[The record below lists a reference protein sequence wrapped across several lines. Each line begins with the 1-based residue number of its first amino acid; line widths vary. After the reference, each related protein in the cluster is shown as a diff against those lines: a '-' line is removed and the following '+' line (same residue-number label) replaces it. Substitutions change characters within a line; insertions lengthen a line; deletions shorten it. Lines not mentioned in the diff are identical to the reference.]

1 MNTSSYGSI
10 TTGSFATKVDF
21 NTGTLPYSVVIGDV
35 DGDGKPDLAVT
46 NYTSNNVSVF
56 RNTSTSGSIT
66 ISSFATK
73 VDFTTGTAPFDIAMG
88 DIDGDGKPDLAVV
101 NYTTNNVSV
110 FKNTSTSGSIGTGS
124 FSARVDF
131 TTGTNP
137 YNIAISDIDGDGKP
151 DLVVTNF
158 NGNSVS
164 VLRNTVTTIPAPT
177 IGTITQPTCKVP
189 TGSVA
194 LGGLPSSGTWTVTR
208 SPGGTTTTGSGTS
221 TTVSGLPQG
230 TCTFTVT
237 GTTGGTSLASANVI
251 INAVPTG
258 IVPTIKSKWSDILIC
273 YNLKDSI
280 ATYQWYKA
288 STAISGATSQY
299 YVSNKQSGT
308 YKVQTTDKNG
318 CTNFSNTVQ
327 ITGTKSFSV
336 YPNPAKDNFAIT
348 LNDETLGKTI
358 ITVINGT
365 GTKVMEVETDKQSED
380 FYQVIPIKN
389 LNEGVYY
396 VRVTVDQVNVYNTKI
411 VIVK

>member
-1 MNTSSYGSI
+1 
-10 TTGSFATKVDF
+10 
-21 NTGTLPYSVVIGDV
+21 
-35 DGDGKPDLAVT
+35 
-46 NYTSNNVSVF
+46 
-56 RNTSTSGSIT
+56 
-66 ISSFATK
+66 
-73 VDFTTGTAPFDIAMG
+73 
-88 DIDGDGKPDLAVV
+88 
-101 NYTTNNVSV
+101 
-110 FKNTSTSGSIGTGS
+110 
-124 FSARVDF
+124 
-131 TTGTNP
+131 
-137 YNIAISDIDGDGKP
+137 
-151 DLVVTNF
+151 
-158 NGNSVS
+158 
-164 VLRNTVTTIPAPT
+164 
-177 IGTITQPTCKVP
+177 
-189 TGSVA
+189 
-194 LGGLPSSGTWTVTR
+194 LPSSGTWTVTR

-237 GTTGGTSLASANVI
+237 GATGGTSLASANVI

-389 LNEGVYY
+389 LNEGVHY
-396 VRVTVDQVNVYNTKI
+396 VRVTVDQVNVYYTKI

>member
-1 MNTSSYGSI
+1 
-10 TTGSFATKVDF
+10 
-21 NTGTLPYSVVIGDV
+21 
-35 DGDGKPDLAVT
+35 
-46 NYTSNNVSVF
+46 
-56 RNTSTSGSIT
+56 
-66 ISSFATK
+66 
-73 VDFTTGTAPFDIAMG
+73 MG

-110 FKNTSTSGSIGTGS
+110 FKNTSTSGSIGNGS

-230 TCTFTVT
+230 TYTFTVT
-237 GTTGGTSLASANVI
+237 GATGGTSLASANVI

-396 VRVTVDQVNVYNTKI
+396 VRVTVDQVNVYYTKI